1 MNPVGAADHHQAPVF
16 AGPFCGSDLH
26 FADSLDQQVGGIPQ
40 LPSQRGVENVGGSQS
55 LMNPT
60 PGRTHVRS
68 YFLKKGENIVPGA
81 GLVFLNLAK
90 VELGPLANGPGILG
104 GDDFF
109 SGHALA
115 GQDFNLQPA
124 SEFGFFRPNSG
135 HGRAG
140 IAGDHRTCRVLI
152 LKRFFKNS
160 VPTYS
165 VFLRKNRG
173 RA

>member
-1 MNPVGAADHHQAPVF
+1 
-16 AGPFCGSDLH
+16 
-26 FADSLDQQVGGIPQ
+26 
-40 LPSQRGVENVGGSQS
+40 
-55 LMNPT
+55 MNPT
-60 PGRTHVRS
+60 PSRTHVRS
-68 YFLKKGENIVPGA
+68 YFLKKSEDIMPSA
-81 GLVFLNLAK
+81 SLVFLNLTK
-90 VELGPLANGPGILG
+90 IELRPPANRAGILG
-104 GDDFF
+104 WDDFF
-109 SGHALA
+109 PGHALA

-152 LKRFFKNS
+152 FKRFFKNS

-165 VFLRKNRG
+165 VFLRKIRG